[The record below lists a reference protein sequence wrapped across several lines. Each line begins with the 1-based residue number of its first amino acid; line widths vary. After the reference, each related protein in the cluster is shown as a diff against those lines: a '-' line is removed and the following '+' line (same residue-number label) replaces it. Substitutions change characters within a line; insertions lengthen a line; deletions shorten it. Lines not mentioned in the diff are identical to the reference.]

1 MYQWSTYY
9 SIFLYLSSILSY
21 YRYFTSKPATPHQY
35 AIIIHMT
42 KISLDLEALKAERA
56 ALGDFLARPDAYGSP
71 DFTSKNK
78 RFSELET
85 LIAKGDE
92 RATLEQNL
100 RDAKELANDGGEL
113 AELAKAEITET
124 EARLAE
130 LEEELFIL
138 LTPKDPNDEKNIII
152 EIRAGAGGDEAS
164 LFAAELY
171 RMYLRWCEA
180 NGYKTELISES
191 ANDSGGYKEVIFMV
205 KGDAPYAKLKFEG
218 GVHRVQRVP
227 VTESQGRVHTSTVTV
242 AVLPEAEETDIEIS
256 PNDLRVDIYRS
267 SGHGG
272 QSVNTTDS
280 AVRITHLPTG
290 IVVTNQDE
298 KSQIKNREKAM
309 SVLRSRLLQMKIDE
323 ENAKLSAERRSL
335 VGTGDRSEKIRTY
348 NFPQDRITDHRI
360 HYSRSNIPAAMNG
373 DIDDLIEQL
382 QRYERELKAQNTEN

>member
-1 MYQWSTYY
+1 M
-9 SIFLYLSSILSY
+9 
-21 YRYFTSKPATPHQY
+21 A
-35 AIIIHMT
+35 
-42 KISLDLEALKAERA
+42 KISLDMDSLKSERA
-56 ALGDFLARPDAYGSP
+56 DLSNFLAQPYAYSSP
-71 DFTSKNK
+71 DFTVKNK

-85 LIAKGDE
+85 LISKGEE
-92 RATLEQNL
+92 RETLEKNL
-100 RDAKELANDGGEL
+100 AEAKELANEGGEL
-113 AELAKAEITET
+113 ATLAKLEITET
-124 EARLAE
+124 EARLTE

-138 LTPKDPNDEKNIII
+138 LTPKDPNDEKNIIM

-171 RMYLRWCEA
+171 RMYLRWCES
-180 NGYKTELISES
+180 NGYKVELISES
-191 ANDSGGYKEVIFMV
+191 ANDSGGYKEVIFMI
-205 KGDAPYAKLKFEG
+205 KGDAPYSKLKFEG

-242 AVLPEAEETDIEIS
+242 AVLPEAEEADIEIN

-290 IVVTNQDE
+290 MIVTNQDE

-373 DIDDLIEQL
+373 DIDDLIENL
-382 QRYERELKAQNTEN
+382 QRYERELKAQNANH

>member
-1 MYQWSTYY
+1 M
-9 SIFLYLSSILSY
+9 
-21 YRYFTSKPATPHQY
+21 A
-35 AIIIHMT
+35 
-42 KISLDLEALKAERA
+42 KISLDMDSLKNERA
-56 ALGDFLARPDAYGSP
+56 DLSNFLAQPDAYNSP
-71 DFTSKNK
+71 DFTVKNK

-85 LIAKGDE
+85 LISKGEE
-92 RATLEQNL
+92 RENLEKNL
-100 RDAKELANDGGEL
+100 VEAKELANEGGEL
-113 AELAKAEITET
+113 AALAKLEITET
-124 EARLAE
+124 EARLTE

-138 LTPKDPNDEKNIII
+138 LTPKDPNDEKNIIM

-171 RMYLRWCEA
+171 RMYLRWCES
-180 NGYKTELISES
+180 NGYKVELISES
-191 ANDSGGYKEVIFMV
+191 ANDSGGYKEVIFMI
-205 KGDAPYAKLKFEG
+205 KGDAPYSKLKFEG

-242 AVLPEAEETDIEIS
+242 AVLPEAEEADIEIN

-290 IVVTNQDE
+290 MIVTNQDE

-373 DIDDLIEQL
+373 YIDDLIENL
-382 QRYERELKAQNTEN
+382 QRYERELKAQNANH

>member
-1 MYQWSTYY
+1 M
-9 SIFLYLSSILSY
+9 
-21 YRYFTSKPATPHQY
+21 A
-35 AIIIHMT
+35 
-42 KISLDLEALKAERA
+42 KISLDMDSLKNERA
-56 ALGDFLARPDAYGSP
+56 DLSNFLAQPDAYSSP
-71 DFTSKNK
+71 DFTVKNK

-85 LIAKGDE
+85 LISKGEE
-92 RATLEQNL
+92 RETLEKNL
-100 RDAKELANDGGEL
+100 VEAKELANEGGEL
-113 AELAKAEITET
+113 AALAKLEIAET
-124 EARLAE
+124 EARLTE

-138 LTPKDPNDEKNIII
+138 LTPKDPNDEKNIIM

-171 RMYLRWCEA
+171 RMYLRWCES
-180 NGYKTELISES
+180 NGYKIELISES
-191 ANDSGGYKEVIFMV
+191 ANDSGGYKEVIFMI
-205 KGDAPYAKLKFEG
+205 KGDAPYSKLKFEG

-242 AVLPEAEETDIEIS
+242 AVLPEAEEADIEINPS
-256 PNDLRVDIYRS
+256 DLRVDIYRS

-290 IVVTNQDE
+290 MIVTNQDE

-373 DIDDLIEQL
+373 DIDDLIENL
-382 QRYERELKAQNTEN
+382 QRYERELKAQNASN